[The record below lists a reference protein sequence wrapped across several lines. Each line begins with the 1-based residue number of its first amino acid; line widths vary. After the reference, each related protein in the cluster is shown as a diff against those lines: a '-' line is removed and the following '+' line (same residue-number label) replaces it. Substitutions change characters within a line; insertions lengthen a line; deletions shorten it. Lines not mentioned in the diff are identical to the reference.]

1 MSDWEKIQRY
11 ITSVIIA
18 TAIVGFG
25 VMAAMWIAL

>member
-1 MSDWEKIQRY
+1 MTDWEKIQLY

-25 VMAAMWIAL
+25 VMFVMWIAP

>member
-18 TAIVGFG
+18 AAIVGFG